1 MKENKTKY
9 SVLGILS
16 YGPMSGYDIKKFYE
30 KSIAGFW
37 SESYGQIYPS
47 LKRLAKEKL
56 VTKSV
61 QKQLGKPDRHIYA
74 ITDKGRE
81 ELQRWLVEPIGRHIG
96 RHEILL
102 KLIFGREISVKDNIT
117 QIERFRKRQQIELKE
132 VKRLRKQ
139 FETTKTD
146 NPNLLFWLMALDF
159 GKHVNEAYIQWAE
172 KTLMALD
179 QMEANNVSRKDRTGV
194 SRSIDNQPEL

>member
-30 KSIAGFW
+30 QSIAGFW
-37 SESYGQIYPS
+37 SESYGQIYPI
-47 LKRLAKEKL
+47 LKRLAKEKF

-61 QKQLGKPDRHIYA
+61 QKQQGKPDRHIYS

-81 ELQRWLVEPIGRHIG
+81 ELQRWLVEPIGRHVG

-102 KLIFGREISVKDNIT
+102 KLIFGRQISVKDNIT
-117 QIERFRKRQQIELKE
+117 QIERFRKRQQIELTE
-132 VKRLRKQ
+132 VQRLGKQ
-139 FETTKTD
+139 FETTETE
-146 NPNLLFWLMALDF
+146 NPNLAFWLMALDY

-172 KTLMALD
+172 KTLMALR
-179 QMEANNVSRKDRTGV
+179 QMETNDVSGKHRTGL
-194 SRSIDNQPEL
+194 SQRR